1 MLKEENIRLLFGLKL
16 KQLRLERKKSLTDI
30 AEESGISISYLN
42 EIEKGK
48 KYPKANKIAVLA
60 KVLDV
65 NYDWL
70 VSLQLDKSLLPL
82 AELFKSDLLTSLPLE
97 IFGIEPA
104 DLLDTLASTPSKISA
119 FISTLVEMARN
130 YNMSVEHFYY
140 AVLRSYQEMH
150 ENYFEDLEDEA
161 KKCFENYK
169 ELQPFVSFE
178 GLKKLLITQFNYNI
192 EETDFKDL
200 EDLQSFRT
208 VFIPNKNKLLINTK
222 LDENQKA
229 FALCR
234 EFGFAIMGIKDRPI
248 TSSMVHLT
256 SFEQLLNNF
265 KASYF
270 ASALIISQ
278 DLLLADMQKFFK
290 HKAFRADELTML
302 IHKYNASPEM
312 FFHRLTNILP
322 KHFDLQQLF
331 FLRFFHTQSEGE
343 VYDLNKELHL
353 AGLYNPHGSK
363 TQEHYCRRW
372 ISLNILKDLEKN
384 TTKKIFC
391 KAQRSKY
398 IDSENEFFCISMAYQ
413 LSPNKTC
420 SVTIGFLMTDS
431 FKEKVNFWDDIQVPT
446 KEVGVTCQ
454 RCSNILCIDRVAPA
468 TIYTENLRTEKIK
481 KALANLIKKN

>member
-161 KKCFENYK
+161 KKCFWQLPTNH
-169 ELQPFVSFE
+169 L
-178 GLKKLLITQFNYNI
+178 
-192 EETDFKDL
+192 
-200 EDLQSFRT
+200 
-208 VFIPNKNKLLINTK
+208 
-222 LDENQKA
+222 
-229 FALCR
+229 
-234 EFGFAIMGIKDRPI
+234 FG
-248 TSSMVHLT
+248 
-256 SFEQLLNNF
+256 
-265 KASYF
+265 
-270 ASALIISQ
+270 
-278 DLLLADMQKFFK
+278 
-290 HKAFRADELTML
+290 
-302 IHKYNASPEM
+302 
-312 FFHRLTNILP
+312 
-322 KHFDLQQLF
+322 
-331 FLRFFHTQSEGE
+331 
-343 VYDLNKELHL
+343 
-353 AGLYNPHGSK
+353 
-363 TQEHYCRRW
+363 
-372 ISLNILKDLEKN
+372 
-384 TTKKIFC
+384 
-391 KAQRSKY
+391 
-398 IDSENEFFCISMAYQ
+398 
-413 LSPNKTC
+413 
-420 SVTIGFLMTDS
+420 
-431 FKEKVNFWDDIQVPT
+431 
-446 KEVGVTCQ
+446 
-454 RCSNILCIDRVAPA
+454 
-468 TIYTENLRTEKIK
+468 
-481 KALANLIKKN
+481 